1 MKDCTGRREGSSER
15 QRQNRHQQGQI
26 GGARSGEL
34 TGVLV
39 GFARTLRHA
48 GVAVTPDRV
57 HAMAACLDSLD
68 VTEPRAMYWAGRL
81 TLCAEPDHLPIYDA
95 AFVAY
100 FGGQRLVTGLP
111 LPMQAPLPRVT
122 APFLPGPA
130 GKALGE
136 EPAEILSFSAS
147 PVQALR
153 QRDVATLSTAE
164 RAEVRRVGQR
174 GGPGC
179 AAS

>member
-1 MKDCTGRREGSSER
+1 MKDRTECRED
-15 QRQNRHQQGQI
+15 
-26 GGARSGEL
+26 GGARNGEL

-48 GVAVTPDRV
+48 GMAVTADRV

-100 FGGQRLVTGLP
+100 FGGQRVVTRLP
-111 LPMQAPLPRVT
+111 LPM
-122 APFLPGPA
+122 
-130 GKALGE
+130 
-136 EPAEILSFSAS
+136 
-147 PVQALR
+147 
-153 QRDVATLSTAE
+153 
-164 RAEVRRVGQR
+164 
-174 GGPGC
+174 
-179 AAS
+179 